1 MGKDSLRAEARRKT
15 ASLRAL
21 AARALEAP
29 QEVAD
34 VADATL
40 GPGHAEKRHEEEQRV
55 PQRVGDREDDQRA
68 HRSEERQLAGEEN
81 TVEPAV
87 VMAPA
92 ITVSPIFLM
101 E

>member
-1 MGKDSLRAEARRKT
+1 M
-15 ASLRAL
+15 
-21 AARALEAP
+21 
-29 QEVAD
+29 AD
-34 VADATL
+34 VADAAL
-40 GPGHAEKRHEEEQRV
+40 RARDAEERHEEQQRV
-55 PQRVGDREDDQRA
+55 AERVGDREDDQRA